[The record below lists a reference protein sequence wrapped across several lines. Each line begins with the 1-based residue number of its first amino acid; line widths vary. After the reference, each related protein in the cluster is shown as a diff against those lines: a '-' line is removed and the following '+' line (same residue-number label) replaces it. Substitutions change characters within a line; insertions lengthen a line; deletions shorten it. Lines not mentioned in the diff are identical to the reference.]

1 MGKRCVLLLAMLAL
15 VPAPANALRIG
26 VRYPQPFVYVQVGHG
41 LLSDY
46 GLFGPPAGLVDEVV
60 FNFPPGVRPGDGTLV
75 IGNPVMPVAFVGYSG
90 RGRVNFLVTMNS
102 AAGLRNGNG
111 DTMPFSEISWTTR
124 DGDIPGGQFNDSASQ
139 LLQQYDLRGRART
152 GVVDFLTFSYRNTRV
167 YPAGSYTGRV
177 TYTITAL

>member
-1 MGKRCVLLLAMLAL
+1 MGKRCVLLLVLLAL
-15 VPAPANALRIG
+15 VSGPASALRIG
-26 VRYPQPFVYVQVGHG
+26 MRFPEPFIYVQVGHG

-46 GLFGPPAGLVDEVV
+46 GLLGPPAGLVDEVV
-60 FNFPPGVRPGDGTLV
+60 FNLPAGVRPGDGTPV
-75 IGNPVMPVAFVGYSG
+75 VGTPVMPVAFVGYSG

-124 DGDIPGGQFNDSASQ
+124 DGDIPGGQFNGSANQ

-152 GVVDFLTFSYRNTRV
+152 GVVDYLTFSYLNTAV
-167 YPAGSYTGRV
+167 YPAGNYTGRV
-177 TYTITAL
+177 TYTVTVL